1 VADPNARERGP
12 GGPRLV
18 AYTSAEGHY
27 SLQKNAGL
35 AGLGRRSV
43 RAIQVDERGRMS
55 VPALLEAIEADR
67 RARHRPFLVNATA
80 GTTVRGA
87 FDPIARIAAVSR
99 GEGLWL
105 HVDGAF
111 GGTLLLSPEHRHR
124 LAGCERADSFAWDPH
139 KMMGIPLQSSVLLV
153 SRPGLL
159 SACLDENAEYL
170 FQSDP
175 DELNPGRR
183 SLQCGRPNDAL
194 KLWAAWQRLGDRGWA
209 ERVGRQV
216 ALARRAARLVDADP
230 ELLLVEEPASVNVC
244 FEVPGARQRRRLRE
258 AGSGWAPEDRLRNSR
273 RATGDPPRLR
283 EPGPRRGT
291 FPRARTASTRVV
303 LLTSGPRAPWAAPRQ
318 TPVRDLGGCRVGPRN
333 QLLAPPGP

>member
-1 VADPNARERGP
+1 VADPDARERGP

-244 FEVPGARQRRRLRE
+244 FEVRGRASDDVCERLDRDGRLKIGYGIVAGRRVIRLVCVN
-258 AGSGWAPEDRLRNSR
+258 P
-273 RATGDPPRLR
+273 
-283 EPGPRRGT
+283 
-291 FPRARTASTRVV
+291 
-303 LLTSGPRAPWAAPRQ
+303 
-318 TPVRDLGGCRVGPRN
+318 DLGEGPS
-333 QLLAPPGP
+333 PGRERHRPASFS